1 MPHPSL
7 EAFSDSLTVQQFNVL
22 ETMYPTEFLEFR
34 SFLGTSLLRPLHT
47 LKSIVV
53 PASGF
58 QSRQFRVLEVR
69 ALCRFVRAL
78 MQCYRRIDW
87 DCELICV
94 CSINAQCTKSFFT
107 MKIES
112 IWKQAKKTFRCL
124 TSLNGIVFY
133 YIMATLFSS
142 MS

>member
-1 MPHPSL
+1 MHELTSIIDIFNQPPVPEKAMGLVVNRL
-7 EAFSDSLTVQQFNVL
+7 ERVIEIFKVLVQQFNVL

-34 SFLGTSLLRPLHT
+34 SFL
-47 LKSIVV
+47 V

-58 QSRQFRVLEVR
+58 QSRQFRVWK
-69 ALCRFVRAL
+69 
-78 MQCYRRIDW
+78 IDW

-112 IWKQAKKTFRCL
+112 IWKQ
-124 TSLNGIVFY
+124 
-133 YIMATLFSS
+133 
-142 MS
+142 